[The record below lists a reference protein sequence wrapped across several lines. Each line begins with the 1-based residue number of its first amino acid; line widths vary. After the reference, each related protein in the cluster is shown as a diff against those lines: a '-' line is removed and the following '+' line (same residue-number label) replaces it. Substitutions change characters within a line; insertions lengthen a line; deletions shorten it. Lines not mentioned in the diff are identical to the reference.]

1 MASRTRGN
9 GYQCLLSYLE
19 QQLFL
24 HVSTFLSCRSGI
36 SEDPQRQDK
45 CSDSCTRLVNPI
57 LVPVVV
63 TDDHLGPVVFSAV
76 TKKFD
81 TAKQTLRELPARQK
95 TAVNSNQGNNTA
107 EKLLEAPLT
116 DYLHIASIT
125 IKLNNGHL
133 ILKI

>member
-1 MASRTRGN
+1 MPSRTRGN

-36 SEDPQRQDK
+36 SEDPQRQNK
-45 CSDSCTRLVNPI
+45 CSDSCTRLVNQI

-63 TDDHLGPVVFSAV
+63 TDNQPGPVVFSAV

-81 TAKQTLRELPARQK
+81 IATQTLRELPAKQK
-95 TAVNSNQGNNTA
+95 TPVNSNQGNNTP
-107 EKLLEAPLT
+107 EKLLEASLT
-116 DYLHIASIT
+116 DYLHIANII